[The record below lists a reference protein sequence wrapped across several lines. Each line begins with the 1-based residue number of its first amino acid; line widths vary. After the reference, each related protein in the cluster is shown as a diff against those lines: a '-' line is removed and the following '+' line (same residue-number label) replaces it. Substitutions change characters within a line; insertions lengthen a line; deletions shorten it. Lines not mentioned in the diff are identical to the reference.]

1 MRAAV
6 LSWLH
11 AIQLAAPGVCAKL
24 RAQQR
29 STQYGTCARAAAA
42 AAAAVA
48 APAHVCTGLHTWQ
61 LVMPTH
67 HDAAAIGTY
76 APASQ
81 LVAVASVTV
90 EAYLRLTNIPFTV
103 VYGTVAGPFGK
114 VPFIELNGEQHADSS
129 HIIDVLAAKF
139 GHNLDQGL
147 SAQQKAIG
155 HAFQRMAEESL
166 YFHVIYARWEDD
178 AGWDSTFK
186 AYIGHA
192 GFVMRSLCNYV
203 LRPKFR
209 KICAA
214 QGTGRFPPS
223 VVVERF
229 GKDMQALSDY
239 LGENDFLLGTAAPTT
254 VDIAVFGQLD
264 SLFNAGVTT
273 LLDEKVAEF
282 PTLAAYVQRIAKLVF
297 PPASAA

>member
-1 MRAAV
+1 MRLCSGVCCCLITLLPTSQVEAYLRLQVGSAAV
-6 LSWLH
+6 FVACTSM
-11 AIQLAAPGVCAKL
+11 AQVCL
-24 RAQQR
+24 C
-29 STQYGTCARAAAA
+29 S
-42 AAAAVA
+42 
-48 APAHVCTGLHTWQ
+48 
-61 LVMPTH
+61 
-67 HDAAAIGTY
+67 AAISL
-76 APASQ
+76 PASSGCSSLLLKVEGAIYSCSDVCYHLIALLPTAQ
-81 LVAVASVTV
+81 V
-90 EAYLRLTNIPFTV
+90 EAYLRLTGIPFTV

-129 HIIDVLAAKF
+129 HIIDVLATKF
-139 GHNLDQGL
+139 GHNLDEGL
-147 SAQQKAIG
+147 SAQQKAVG

-166 YFHVIYARWEDD
+166 YFYVIYARWEDD

-192 GFVMRSLCNYV
+192 GFVVRSLCNYI

-229 GKDMQALSDY
+229 GKDMQALSDF
-239 LGENDFLLGTAAPTT
+239 LGDNNFLLGTAAPTT